1 MDERVKQFWQAYL
14 ATLPEGQR
22 PTTYRAE
29 SWGDNPQLA
38 DELAALIILG
48 KKTATCSALWEW
60 EAEGEPIPQ
69 VGRKTILLS
78 SAGEPLA
85 VLETTE
91 VSIRAYQEVDAQFAH
106 DEGEGD
112 LTLQS
117 WREGHWRFFDRTLTR
132 IGKKPTLDMPLVCE
146 RFRVVYM

>member
-1 MDERVKQFWQAYL
+1 M
-14 ATLPEGQR
+14 
-22 PTTYRAE
+22 
-29 SWGDNPQLA
+29 
-38 DELAALIILG
+38 AALIISG

-69 VGRKTILLS
+69 VSLKTILLS

-112 LTLQS
+112 LTLRS
-117 WREGHWRFFDRTLTR
+117 WREGHWRFFSRTLAR
-132 IGKKPTLDMPLVCE
+132 IGKKPALDMPLVCE
-146 RFRVVYM
+146 RFRVVYK